1 MKLRRRTRRK
11 IDRQGSLIVFMDA
24 NTNATKGKRMSNN
37 QDEPD
42 DEFRML
48 DDIDEEDRPLPPPVT
63 RALTH
68 GQRVQ
73 LLAWRYEHGF
83 ALFHPQEKGIQ

>member
-11 IDRQGSLIVFMDA
+11 IDRQGSLIVFLDS
-24 NTNATKGKRMSNN
+24 NTQATKGKPMND

-48 DDIDEEDRPLPPPVT
+48 DEVNEEDRPLPTPVT

-73 LLAWRYEHGF
+73 LLAWRYENGL
-83 ALFHPQEKGIQ
+83 ALFHPAER

>member
-11 IDRQGSLIVFMDA
+11 IDRQGSLIVFIDA
-24 NTNATKGKRMSNN
+24 NTNAKKGKRMSHD
-37 QDEPD
+37 DEPD
-42 DEFRML
+42 DEFRDL
-48 DDIDEEDRPLPPPVT
+48 DNVNEEDRPLPPPVT

-73 LLAWRYEHGF
+73 LLAWRYENGMQ
-83 ALFHPQEKGIQ
+83 LFNPAEKV

>member
-11 IDRQGSLIVFMDA
+11 IDRQGSLIVFIDA
-24 NTNATKGKRMSNN
+24 NTQATKGKRMSHD
-37 QDEPD
+37 DEPD

-73 LLAWRYEHGF
+73 LLAWRYENGL
-83 ALFHPQEKGIQ
+83 ALFHPSEKAK